1 MNKSLSTHTHTH
13 TYDMHVRGG
22 GGGSF
27 VQSPSINITH
37 SPDQRPDADNTRAS
51 GEVKTT
57 NKDPQ
62 YMSTDV
68 FLADRQVSVRGS

>member
-1 MNKSLSTHTHTH
+1 MVGE
-13 TYDMHVRGG
+13 VR
-22 GGGSF
+22 S
-27 VQSPSINITH
+27 QSPSKNITH
-37 SPDQRPDADNTRAS
+37 SPDQRPDADNTRAP

-68 FLADRQVSVRGS
+68 FLADRQVSVRGSHNKVIRSSKKLVKKKRWKS

>member
-1 MNKSLSTHTHTH
+1 MLGRGE
-13 TYDMHVRGG
+13 VR
-22 GGGSF
+22 SHKVPPKTLLT
-27 VQSPSINITH
+27 VQTR
-37 SPDQRPDADNTRAS
+37 DPDADNTRAS

-68 FLADRQVSVRGS
+68 FLADRQVSVRGVIIK